1 MFSKFQNTSAG
12 TAAKNAVPTFG
23 GFNFSEFN
31 IQKHTHPRT
40 EHSTFSEQERT
51 HQQFSGRDPLN
62 SKWSTSEQNQKM
74 RSGLNKAYGWREP
87 TLQLPVPAQVETL
100 TSEQTAIRKQTYG
113 GSDKSLLARATR
125 HGFGQN
131 DPAIQH
137 LLDEREI
144 APQSDAALE
153 YRSDPFIHSDVGV
166 PSAVNQ
172 NMIDNPTYARFPNTL
187 KHHHRGKHDHL
198 GLKHERTPAMRNE
211 SHSSS
216 GTHHTQASAP
226 KPVTNGFR
234 VTRGPLERPLL
245 LSDLPPI
252 ENPQIRPEEWPG
264 LLEPTQNRAVFLT
277 SY

>member
-1 MFSKFQNTSAG
+1 
-12 TAAKNAVPTFG
+12 
-23 GFNFSEFN
+23 
-31 IQKHTHPRT
+31 
-40 EHSTFSEQERT
+40 
-51 HQQFSGRDPLN
+51 
-62 SKWSTSEQNQKM
+62 M

>member
-1 MFSKFQNTSAG
+1 MFSKFHNSSTG
-12 TAAKNAVPTFG
+12 TAAKNAVSTFG

-40 EHSTFSEQERT
+40 DHSTFSEQDRT
-51 HQQFSGRDPLN
+51 HQSYAGRDPLN
-62 SKWSTSEQNQKM
+62 SKWSTSEQNQKL

-100 TSEQTAIRKQTYG
+100 TSEQTAFRKTAFG

-137 LLDEREI
+137 LIDERQV
-144 APQSDAALE
+144 APNPVPVE
-153 YRSDPFIHSDVGV
+153 YSSDPFIHSDVGV

-172 NMIDNPTYARFPNTL
+172 NMMENPTKTRYPSSA
-187 KHHHRGKHDHL
+187 KEHHRGKHDHL
-198 GLKHERTPAMRNE
+198 GMKHERTPAMRNE
-211 SHSSS
+211 SHTSS
-216 GTHHTQASAP
+216 GAHHTQAMAP

-234 VTRGPLERPLL
+234 INRGPLERPLL
-245 LSDLPPI
+245 LSDLPPVST
-252 ENPQIRPEEWPG
+252 PQIRPEEWPG
-264 LLEPTQNRAVFLT
+264 LMEPTQNREIFLT